1 MLKDKV
7 SKGGPLILWAGYLA
21 WDLGMRET
29 APKTW
34 RFELWIVLKLERN
47 GNATVVF
54 VDSTDFVEVVEV
66 SFGLTQVCS
75 SWSTFLAQMLPW
87 SVSHVCVVKFE
98 VPSGFCQ
105 SHSKLNYNLL
115 VSKRLGS
122 CAAPNWICHTFSVAE
137 LPSYQIM
144 SIKHVSWSVHGPVEC
159 KYHNIGQMS
168 CYSRLEL
175 ISWFVMRIFDDISGL
190 VCSDKSCPFY
200 HVFIINYSICV
211 YVFIL
216 DVMCT

>member
-1 MLKDKV
+1 MRLRHERNSPENVEIWV
-7 SKGGPLILWAGYLA
+7 S
-21 WDLGMRET
+21 
-29 APKTW
+29 
-34 RFELWIVLKLERN
+34 IVLKLEKN

-54 VDSTDFVEVVEV
+54 VDSTDFVEVVEF
-66 SFGLTQVCS
+66 SFGLTQVSS

-87 SVSHVCVVKFE
+87 SVSHVCVVKLE

-115 VSKRLGS
+115 VSERLGS

-137 LPSYQIM
+137 LPYQIM
-144 SIKHVSWSVHGPVEC
+144 SIKHVSWSFHGPVEC

-175 ISWFVMRIFDDISGL
+175 ISWFVIRIFEDISGL
-190 VCSDKSCPFY
+190 VCSDKSCPFMTCLSLFNLCLCI
-200 HVFIINYSICV
+200 HFGCDVHIISCKIV
-211 YVFIL
+211 S
-216 DVMCT
+216 M